1 VELLVVIAIIG
12 VLVALL
18 LPAVQAA
25 REAARRAQCQNNLKQ
40 IGLACQNYHGARNT
54 FPAGDVMDS
63 YPFSGSN
70 PVYGGWTH
78 DILPF
83 AENTQLQTMY
93 NPSST
98 KPLTPVTVTTG
109 PKLEQVT
116 QFRETQLPM
125 YTCPS
130 DHAFEL
136 GMPHSGPG
144 TAIRFAPGSYRGSAG
159 RGDGSVTW
167 YLMEALPAVSAGGTN
182 LHDGWRGPMHAVL
195 RDNYPA
201 SSTQPPIRLTRES
214 IKSITDGTSHTLL
227 AAEST
232 NNFLPRRT
240 FWAYSYGNSILSQT
254 TPHAPTLYGDWCR
267 CSPPGTAGCGAGD
280 QPPATGPTYGASNR
294 ACMSGWFALHPA
306 GMNGVMCDGS
316 VTFVNFDVDLKM
328 FATMG
333 SIADE
338 GI

>member
-1 VELLVVIAIIG
+1 MRCPTNVAGALRGPSARPPQQRRRLSVSVTARPSDSPTHPLTPSLRTGFTLVELLVVIAIIG

-25 REAARRAQCQNNLKQ
+25 REAARRSQCQNNLKQ

-63 YPFSGSN
+63 YPFGGGN

-93 NPSST
+93 NPSAT
-98 KPLTPVTVTTG
+98 TPLTPVTITTG

-116 QFRETQLPM
+116 RFRETQLPM

-144 TAIRFAPGSYRGSAG
+144 TAIRWAPGSYRGSAG
-159 RGDGSVTW
+159 RGDGTVTW

-201 SSTQPPIRLTRES
+201 SSTQ
-214 IKSITDGTSHTLL
+214 
-227 AAEST
+227 
-232 NNFLPRRT
+232 
-240 FWAYSYGNSILSQT
+240 
-254 TPHAPTLYGDWCR
+254 TPHSLDAR
-267 CSPPGTAGCGAGD
+267 VD
-280 QPPATGPTYGASNR
+280 QEHHRWDEQHSARSR
-294 ACMSGWFALHPA
+294 
-306 GMNGVMCDGS
+306 
-316 VTFVNFDVDLKM
+316 VD
-328 FATMG
+328 
-333 SIADE
+333 E
-338 GI
+338 